1 MPTLLIYGATGY
13 TGRLASAHARELGLD
28 FAIAGRNAVT
38 LRVLG
43 TALQTPYRVFDIAKA
58 QSVDHALA
66 DIDILL
72 NCAGPFMRTADP
84 LMIACIRQNVHYLDI
99 AAELDSYELAEKYHD
114 QAVQAGIMLLP
125 GCGGSVTMLG
135 CLAGYAISALSLE
148 QGGSEAAQRVASV
161 DIALQVTGSMSRGS
175 LASAAENISGRCLQR
190 QDGQLVE
197 QDVANVLGFNFD
209 SDANLDGIRREDQA
223 VACFPVTLPDL
234 ITIWKSTR
242 VPNIRTYVDAAGA
255 SFSSG
260 EDLQNL
266 PNGPSR
272 ESRASTPYHAAVKLT
287 TAEGIVHEWVLHTI
301 NGYTFTAVASVEAT
315 RLLLEGKVEIDP
327 GLRTPVDMLGND
339 FVVTLG
345 GSSIVKRL
353 QA

>member
-38 LRVLG
+38 LQVLG
-43 TALQTPYRVFDIAKA
+43 TALQTPYRVFDIAQA
-58 QSVDHALA
+58 QSLDHALA

-125 GCGGSVTMLG
+125 GCGGSVAMLG

-242 VPNIRTYVDAAGA
+242 VPNIRTY
-255 SFSSG
+255 
-260 EDLQNL
+260 E
-266 PNGPSR
+266 
-272 ESRASTPYHAAVKLT
+272 
-287 TAEGIVHEWVLHTI
+287 HT
-301 NGYTFTAVASVEAT
+301 
-315 RLLLEGKVEIDP
+315 
-327 GLRTPVDMLGND
+327 
-339 FVVTLG
+339 
-345 GSSIVKRL
+345 
-353 QA
+353 